1 MGSCLE
7 GYSSQKLKNRIN
19 DVTFRVSMTRLL
31 VKQLMI
37 RRWMSKE
44 RVTDGR
50 IDMKFVID
58 RLNSIAHYPSMDNFG
73 KISLLEDFISELLGF
88 EKEED
93 DEFRKST

>member
-1 MGSCLE
+1 
-7 GYSSQKLKNRIN
+7 
-19 DVTFRVSMTRLL
+19 
-31 VKQLMI
+31 MI

-50 IDMKFVID
+50 IDMKFVIH
-58 RLNSIAHYPSMDNFG
+58 RLQSIAHYPAMDNFG
-73 KISLLEDFISELLGF
+73 KVGMLEDFISELLGF

>member
-1 MGSCLE
+1 
-7 GYSSQKLKNRIN
+7 
-19 DVTFRVSMTRLL
+19 
-31 VKQLMI
+31 
-37 RRWMSKE
+37 MSKE

-93 DEFRKST
+93 E